1 MNHSVN
7 LFNLT
12 TEYRLQSYRGG
23 LILIDTLDG
32 YFGREMDT
40 LWGLNGSFN
49 LLILLLVGPKL
60 LQMSIIYLL
69 SELYCK
75 ESVRKEEKHQYN
87 R

>member
-1 MNHSVN
+1 
-7 LFNLT
+7 
-12 TEYRLQSYRGG
+12 
-23 LILIDTLDG
+23 
-32 YFGREMDT
+32 MDT

-49 LLILLLVGPKL
+49 LLILLLLGPKL